1 MKVFRLFPPLFA
13 LIVGWTSL
21 PAATARRPGEID
33 PYAPPKL
40 LVDANNHPQVILAD
54 PRVEVI
60 AGPEHMV
67 IQGGLQP
74 SMVITRTGA
83 IVVQSQLPEHPHKVE
98 RQSSH
103 WAMGT
108 VISRDGGQNWTRI
121 PLPADKNG
129 VNMEGGAIQLRDG
142 SLLALDTYVVPGGK
156 PGEGVGERYVSTDD
170 WQTLQGP
177 EKITVNLP
185 GVDFLSSKDDMG
197 RPHNAVRFHRRI
209 IELNNGDLL
218 TTLYGWFEGDNEPA
232 GYMPTMKKTRV
243 VLMRST
249 DRGRNWNLVSTVAV
263 DPKVG
268 TEGFNE
274 AVLVRINSG
283 PRAGRLICQMRTGRE
298 QREATSDDEGRT
310 WTPAYPRVYADRDVY
325 RTEKWEKM
333 FVDAKDK
340 RGNPIAGNPI
350 ELVGAMV
357 DPDLLVLRSGVLV
370 ATFGL
375 RVPPRANWPRA
386 EHPWNG
392 SYLAVSLDHGE
403 TWSHVVQMTSGVLTT
418 HYTAIEETPH
428 DNQIYFAYDLGDW
441 RSGQGRSTY
450 GRTMQVRVATP

>member
-1 MKVFRLFPPLFA
+1 MLTDDRKMVFRFPHLFLRKRDGEPSSYEIFPPVTATLRSDRGMDFA
-13 LIVGWTSL
+13 SGGDRE
-21 PAATARRPGEID
+21 AAGEID

-60 AGPEHMV
+60 AGPEHVV

-108 VISRDGGQNWTRI
+108 VISRDGGQTWTRI
-121 PLPADKNG
+121 PLPAEKNG

-156 PGEGVGERYVSTDD
+156 PGEGMGERYVSKDD

-249 DRGRNWNLVSTVAV
+249 DRGRHWNLVSTVAA
-263 DPKVG
+263 DPTVG

-283 PRAGRLICQMRTGRE
+283 PWTGRLICQMRTGRE
-298 QREATSDDEGRT
+298 QREATSDDEDALGRRPIREST
-310 WTPAYPRVYADRDVY
+310 RIAMSIARKSGRRCSSTQRTSAVTRSREIRSNLSERWSIRIYWSCAAECWSRPSGCACRRAPTGRGQSIPGTEAISLSAST
-325 RTEKWEKM
+325 TEK
-333 FVDAKDK
+333 
-340 RGNPIAGNPI
+340 P
-350 ELVGAMV
+350 
-357 DPDLLVLRSGVLV
+357 GVMSC
-370 ATFGL
+370 
-375 RVPPRANWPRA
+375 R
-386 EHPWNG
+386 
-392 SYLAVSLDHGE
+392 
-403 TWSHVVQMTSGVLTT
+403 
-418 HYTAIEETPH
+418 
-428 DNQIYFAYDLGDW
+428 
-441 RSGQGRSTY
+441 
-450 GRTMQVRVATP
+450 